1 MAETSEIASWL
12 IARRLQIEH
21 VMDSRLG
28 PAAPAPGA
36 TESEVLRRFRSFAAS
51 SLQRGASEEPA
62 LDGLRVNERRVSAL
76 LAAWCEAAAEVAGPH
91 AGSVREALHPT
102 LLNFRN
108 ALRMTSTGRRKSG
121 APRASRRAVVAAI
134 DRVSDVF
141 LAIDA
146 DSGRIV
152 DANPAAGALLGVARD
167 ALIDVAAESFIPT
180 EAQSDWWTEFDA
192 IAEGAETRRFTAK
205 LADKGGTPI
214 PVDCT
219 VTRFATRSR
228 KLALVIARPA

>member
-1 MAETSEIASWL
+1 MAEAPEIASWL
-12 IARRLQIEH
+12 IARRLQIEQ

-36 TESEVLRRFRSFAAS
+36 TESEVLRRFRSYAAS
-51 SLQRGASEEPA
+51 CLRRGGSEEPA
-62 LDGLRVNERRVSAL
+62 LDGLRVNERRASAL

-102 LLNFRN
+102 LSSFRN
-108 ALRMTSTGRRKSG
+108 ALRMTNTGRRKRG
-121 APRASRRAVVAAI
+121 APRAGRRAVIAAI
-134 DRVSDVF
+134 DRISDVF

-167 ALIDVAAESFIPT
+167 ALIDVAAASFIPA
-180 EAQSDWWTEFDA
+180 EAQSDWWTQLDA
-192 IAEGAETRRFTAK
+192 VTEGTEPRRFTAS

-214 PVDCT
+214 LVDCT

-228 KLALVIARPA
+228 TLALVVARPA

>member
-1 MAETSEIASWL
+1 VAGAPEIASWL
-12 IARRLQIEH
+12 IARRLQIEQ

-36 TESEVLRRFRSFAAS
+36 TESEVLRRFRSYAAS
-51 SLQRGASEEPA
+51 SLMRGASGEPA

-91 AGSVREALHPT
+91 AENVRGVLHPT
-102 LLNFRN
+102 LLRFRN
-108 ALRMTSTGRRKSG
+108 ALRTTNTGRRTRG
-121 APRASRRAVVAAI
+121 APRAGRRAVIAAI
-134 DRVSDVF
+134 DRVCDVF

-167 ALIDVAAESFIPT
+167 ALIDVAAASFIPA
-180 EAQSDWWTEFDA
+180 EAQSDWWTQFDA
-192 IAEGAETRRFTAK
+192 ITEGAEPRRFTAR
-205 LADKGGTPI
+205 LADKGGAPI
-214 PVDCT
+214 LVDCT

-228 KLALVIARPA
+228 TLALVIARPV